1 MKTSPNLGQN
11 IGFSRLV
18 TDIVAVASLGLV
30 CLFVGAG
37 FEYWFSKSKFPI
49 EWSDLLLS
57 IFWMTLATVVPL
69 MVRHTDF
76 AIKHASIMPILT
88 VVWRFNVVATAL
100 LISAATK
107 WPLDKS
113 FAGCLLGCYFP
124 FIILE
129 SALSVRHVIKDSRQ
143 R

>member
-11 IGFSRLV
+11 LGFSRLV
-18 TDIVAVASLGLV
+18 TDIGAVASLGLV
-30 CLFVGAG
+30 CLLVGTG
-37 FEYWFSKSKFPI
+37 IKYWLSTSKFSI

-57 IFWMTLATVVPL
+57 IFWMTLATLVPL
-69 MVRHTDF
+69 VVRHTDF
-76 AIKHASIMPILT
+76 SIKYAAVMPILT
-88 VVWRFNVVATAL
+88 VAWRFNLVAIAL

-129 SALSVRHVIKDSRQ
+129 SALSVKHVIKDSRQ